1 VVGKS
6 DTVIIHARKAEPNTF
21 GLPEGDDVRKE
32 LVRMFRAQQRE
43 ILARIN
49 PPIKSTINPT
59 DAGLPGP
66 DWWAQQTLA
75 EVERM
80 TPLIEAY
87 WQTAGEGLYSR
98 IGLDPNAWQVTSPYT
113 QEAIRSATFEFC
125 DATNAT
131 TSQEIHD
138 ALADLEQSLEEGITQ
153 TGDSVRVL
161 TDRVMAIFDNAER
174 WRARRIAQT
183 ETARAVH
190 SAQQTAGADSGV
202 ISGWEWLLSTGACP
216 ICYEI
221 HDNARYVRVG
231 QSFATVG
238 NHPTY
243 SDIRHP
249 PAHPGCCLPETPV
262 RAPGAIA
269 GMRAQYD
276 GPIVRI
282 HLIDGSQVAVTA
294 NHMLLTVDGFAAA
307 DSLMDGDDL
316 ICSQV
321 GQGIPL
327 GTPDDDHVPAT
338 IGEIVEAWS
347 KAAGVLTTGVP
358 VAAEYLHGDAAFCD
372 GKIDV
377 VSPNR
382 LLGNYHDTPGG
393 EHLGQ
398 LGLVH
403 ADNATDRLDGAGDL
417 ASLLLTLS
425 DATDGGVGIL
435 RETHARFRRHLR
447 HADRVGLGPVT
458 DRAAGG
464 DETTNNGRT
473 GHTNGE
479 RKSQYALAGSV
490 SGHQIGNVRWDA
502 MASGSFEREAI
513 AFEAV
518 HQSSA
523 READRLRQ
531 ALDGLAGKVAT
542 VKIERV
548 ERSHYRGPVY
558 DLTTTTSLYTIGSG
572 IVSSNCRC
580 TLLEVLLPEYGG
592 PIDQPQW
599 TETPLDQPGRNA
611 EDQTDEP

>member
-1 VVGKS
+1 LNVVGRS
-6 DTVIIHARKAEPNTF
+6 DTVIIPARKAEPNTF
-21 GLPEGDDVRKE
+21 NLPEGDDVRKE

-43 ILARIN
+43 ILGRIN
-49 PPIKSTINPT
+49 PPIKSTIDPT
-59 DAGLPGP
+59 AAGLPGP

-161 TDRVMAIFDNAER
+161 TDRVLAIFDNAER

-221 HDNARYVRVG
+221 AENARYVRVG

-249 PAHPGCCLPETPV
+249 PAHPG
-262 RAPGAIA
+262 
-269 GMRAQYD
+269 
-276 GPIVRI
+276 
-282 HLIDGSQVAVTA
+282 
-294 NHMLLTVDGFAAA
+294 
-307 DSLMDGDDL
+307 
-316 ICSQV
+316 
-321 GQGIPL
+321 
-327 GTPDDDHVPAT
+327 
-338 IGEIVEAWS
+338 
-347 KAAGVLTTGVP
+347 
-358 VAAEYLHGDAAFCD
+358 
-372 GKIDV
+372 
-377 VSPNR
+377 
-382 LLGNYHDTPGG
+382 
-393 EHLGQ
+393 
-398 LGLVH
+398 
-403 ADNATDRLDGAGDL
+403 
-417 ASLLLTLS
+417 
-425 DATDGGVGIL
+425 
-435 RETHARFRRHLR
+435 
-447 HADRVGLGPVT
+447 
-458 DRAAGG
+458 
-464 DETTNNGRT
+464 
-473 GHTNGE
+473 
-479 RKSQYALAGSV
+479 
-490 SGHQIGNVRWDA
+490 
-502 MASGSFEREAI
+502 
-513 AFEAV
+513 
-518 HQSSA
+518 
-523 READRLRQ
+523 
-531 ALDGLAGKVAT
+531 
-542 VKIERV
+542 
-548 ERSHYRGPVY
+548 
-558 DLTTTTSLYTIGSG
+558 
-572 IVSSNCRC
+572 CRC

-611 EDQTDEP
+611 EETPNEP

>member
-1 VVGKS
+1 LANFHTNTFDPTSAGVMAFPSNVVGRS

-43 ILARIN
+43 ILGRIN
-49 PPIKSTINPT
+49 PPIKSTIAPT
-59 DAGLPGP
+59 AAGLPGP
-66 DWWAQQTLA
+66 DWWEQQTLA

-113 QEAIRSATFEFC
+113 QDAIRSATFDFC

-221 HDNARYVRVG
+221 HDNARFVRVG

-249 PAHPGCCLPETPV
+249 PAHPGC
-262 RAPGAIA
+262 
-269 GMRAQYD
+269 
-276 GPIVRI
+276 
-282 HLIDGSQVAVTA
+282 
-294 NHMLLTVDGFAAA
+294 
-307 DSLMDGDDL
+307 
-316 ICSQV
+316 
-321 GQGIPL
+321 
-327 GTPDDDHVPAT
+327 
-338 IGEIVEAWS
+338 
-347 KAAGVLTTGVP
+347 
-358 VAAEYLHGDAAFCD
+358 
-372 GKIDV
+372 
-377 VSPNR
+377 
-382 LLGNYHDTPGG
+382 
-393 EHLGQ
+393 
-398 LGLVH
+398 
-403 ADNATDRLDGAGDL
+403 
-417 ASLLLTLS
+417 
-425 DATDGGVGIL
+425 
-435 RETHARFRRHLR
+435 
-447 HADRVGLGPVT
+447 
-458 DRAAGG
+458 
-464 DETTNNGRT
+464 
-473 GHTNGE
+473 
-479 RKSQYALAGSV
+479 
-490 SGHQIGNVRWDA
+490 
-502 MASGSFEREAI
+502 
-513 AFEAV
+513 
-518 HQSSA
+518 
-523 READRLRQ
+523 
-531 ALDGLAGKVAT
+531 
-542 VKIERV
+542 
-548 ERSHYRGPVY
+548 
-558 DLTTTTSLYTIGSG
+558 
-572 IVSSNCRC
+572 RC

-592 PIDQPQW
+592 PIEQPQW
-599 TETPLDQPGRNA
+599 TETPLDQPGRTA
-611 EDQTDEP
+611 EETTNEP